1 MAVVLSRNW
10 WFWLEKQ
17 TFVPHERERKI
28 VRGEKRRGELP
39 CWSYTE
45 SALPP
50 AEVYCGK
57 LMQLP
62 RNYDSFVCFATKN
75 SLKALT
81 ALHSQKL

>member
-1 MAVVLSRNW
+1 M
-10 WFWLEKQ
+10 
-17 TFVPHERERKI
+17 
-28 VRGEKRRGELP
+28 RGERREELP

-45 SALPP
+45 SVLPS

-62 RNYDSFVCFATKN
+62 KNYDSFVSFATNN
-75 SLKALT
+75 SLEALT